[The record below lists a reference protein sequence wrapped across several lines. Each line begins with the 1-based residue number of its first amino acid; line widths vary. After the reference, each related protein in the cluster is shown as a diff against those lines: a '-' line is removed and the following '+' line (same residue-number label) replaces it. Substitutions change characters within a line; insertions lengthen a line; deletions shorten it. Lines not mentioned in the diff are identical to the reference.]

1 MQDTLENPEPL
12 GSKPKTSVFTIAM
25 SAVVLLAVLVSF
37 YFLFAP
43 SGSRRAT
50 GVQETV
56 AVKMSPAEEEYTKRI
71 AVDKIEMSRA
81 ENFLHQEVT
90 TLSAELYNSG
100 SESVSAVVLTT
111 EFFDTM
117 NQTVLRE
124 TRQVLGTPAVSLVP
138 GERKPVEISF
148 EHVPDTWNMQAPA
161 VHVSHLEFTRK
172 P

>member
-12 GSKPKTSVFTIAM
+12 QSKPKTSAFTIAM

-43 SGSRRAT
+43 LGNRRAT
-50 GVQETV
+50 SLKETV
-56 AVKMSPAEEEYTKRI
+56 AVKMSPAEEEYTKKI
-71 AVDKIEMSRA
+71 AVENIEMSRA

-100 SESVSAVVLTT
+100 SEPVSAVVLTS

-117 NQTVLRE
+117 NQIVLRE
-124 TRQVLGTPAVSLVP
+124 THQVLANPGASLAP
-138 GERKPVEISF
+138 GQRKPIELSF
-148 EHVPDTWNMQAPA
+148 EHVPDTWNRQAPA
-161 VHVSHLEFTRK
+161 VHVSHLQFTRK
-172 P
+172 Q

>member
-12 GSKPKTSVFTIAM
+12 GTKPKASIFTIAM
-25 SAVVLLAVLVSF
+25 SAVVLIAVLVSF
-37 YFLFAP
+37 YFIFAP
-43 SGSRRAT
+43 LGSRRAT
-50 GVQETV
+50 SVQKTV
-56 AVKMSPAEEEYTKRI
+56 AVKMTPAEEQYTRKVSI
-71 AVDKIEMSRA
+71 ENIEMSRA

-117 NQTVLRE
+117 NQIVLRE
-124 TRQVLGTPAVSLVP
+124 TRQVLGTPGGSLAP
-138 GERKPVEISF
+138 GERRSFEVSF

-161 VHVSHLEFTRK
+161 VHVSHLQFNRK
-172 P
+172 Q

>member
-1 MQDTLENPEPL
+1 MQDTLENPEPS

-37 YFLFAP
+37 YFVFAP
-43 SGSRRAT
+43 LGSRRAT
-50 GVQETV
+50 SVQETV
-56 AVKMSPAEEEYTKRI
+56 AVKMSPAEEEYRQRI

-100 SESVSAVVLTT
+100 NEPVSAVVLTT
-111 EFFDTM
+111 EFSDTM
-117 NQTVLRE
+117 NQIVLRE
-124 TRQVLGTPAVSLVP
+124 TRQVLGTPAVSLAP
-138 GERKPVEISF
+138 GERKPVAISF

-161 VHVSHLEFTRK
+161 VRVSHLQFTRK
-172 P
+172 Q